1 MTNTP
6 KQTNWKRF
14 LGAAIA
20 MAAVG
25 LMASSGTAA
34 LAAGVPPRSQMD
46 AGTTGDVMDAGVIE
60 LDAGMPELQGAL
72 RGEVLRGKNVP
83 Q

>member
-1 MTNTP
+1 MTNTS
-6 KQTNWKRF
+6 KQTNWKRS

-25 LMASSGTAA
+25 LVASGGTAA
-34 LAAGVPPRSQMD
+34 LAADVPHRSQMD
-46 AGTTGDVMDAGVIE
+46 AGINLDVMDAGVIE
-60 LDAGMPELQGAL
+60 LDAGAELQGSL
-72 RGEVLRGKNVP
+72 RGELLRGKNVP